1 MTRTVGCYQFA
12 WLRWAALLVT
22 LALLSTACGHKEVD
36 AVLAEGQVHLQAA
49 ERLLR
54 ENSGNDKGLS
64 EAVKLYRAQHGID
77 FIRLKERGE
86 VAVAKLS
93 ETERLEVATR
103 AAHGAEPILAR
114 IRMEAQRY
122 PDTRKALLTVLP
134 LITAGTTRAA
144 AATIASLRKADAA
157 NPPIAMPAD
166 FTPVQHHH

>member
-1 MTRTVGCYQFA
+1 MTRTVGCSLFA
-12 WLRWAALLVT
+12 RLRWFPLLVT
-22 LALLSTACGHKEVD
+22 LALLAACGNKEVD
-36 AVLAEGQVHLQAA
+36 AVLAEGQVHLHAA

-54 ENSGNDKGLS
+54 ENTGNEKGL
-64 EAVKLYRAQHGID
+64 ADAARLYRGQHGIE

-86 VAVAKLS
+86 AAVAKLS

-122 PDTRKALLTVLP
+122 PDTRKALLAVLP

-157 NPPIAMPAD
+157 NPPVAMPAD
-166 FTPVQHHH
+166 FTPVEHHH

>member
-1 MTRTVGCYQFA
+1 MTRTVGCSVFA
-12 WLRWAALLVT
+12 WFRWAALLATV
-22 LALLSTACGHKEVD
+22 ALLAACGNKEVD
-36 AVLAEGQVHLQAA
+36 AVLAEGQVHLLAA

-54 ENSGNDKGLS
+54 ENSGNEKSLA
-64 EAVKLYRAQHGID
+64 EAARLYRGQHGIE

-86 VAVAKLS
+86 RVVAKLS
-93 ETERLEVATR
+93 EAERMAVATQ

-122 PDTRKALLTVLP
+122 PDTRKALLAILP

-157 NPPIAMPAD
+157 NPPVAMPAD
-166 FTPVQHHH
+166 FTPVEHHH